1 MQKRTVEDIEV
12 AGKRVLLRVDFNVP
26 LGEDGV
32 ISDDTRIRASLP
44 TINYLV
50 GQGARVILGSHLG
63 RPGGKVVPGLRL
75 KTVAERLSQLVGKPV
90 RALDDC
96 IGAEVEE
103 AVMQMKD
110 GEVILLENL
119 RFHHEEEAGDRDFAH
134 ALARL
139 AEVYVNDAFGAS
151 HRAHASITG
160 VAEFL
165 PAVAGFLL
173 ARELRVLSGALE
185 NPARPFATVLGGA
198 KVSGKLAVLENIVTK
213 VDVLLIGGGMAATF
227 LKSQGYQTGTS
238 LVENDRLDYLRGLTG
253 RAASLGVKLLLP
265 QDFIVAERLEEGAL
279 SRVVPATGIPD
290 GWVIADIG
298 PGAVE
303 EFSRELKRCQTVL
316 WNGPMGVFEIASF
329 ARGTRSLAEVL
340 AELKATTVIGGGST
354 AEAVAA
360 LGLEDRMSHVSTGGG
375 ASLKFLEGEV
385 LPGVAVL
392 NDRIVGT
399 KGKDDKEGK
408 TFGSVKY

>member
-1 MQKRTVEDIEV
+1 MPKRTVADIEV

-26 LGEDGV
+26 LGEDGA
-32 ISDDTRIRASLP
+32 ISDDTRVRASLP
-44 TINYLV
+44 TINYLL

-75 KTVAERLSQLVGKPV
+75 KTVAERLSKLTGQPV
-90 RALDDC
+90 RALGDC
-96 IGAEVEE
+96 ISPEVEA
-103 AVMQMKD
+103 AVMRMKD

-119 RFHHEEEAGDRDFAH
+119 RFHHEEEEGDRDFAH

-139 AEVYVNDAFGAS
+139 AAVYVNDAFGAS
-151 HRAHASITG
+151 HRAHASVTG

-173 ARELRVLSGALE
+173 ARELSVLSGALE
-185 NPARPFATVLGGA
+185 NPARPFAIVLGGA

-238 LVENDRLDYLRGLTG
+238 LVEDDKLDYLRELTG
-253 RAASLGVKLLLP
+253 QAASLGVRLLLP
-265 QDFIVAERLEEGAL
+265 RDFIVAENLEDGAL
-279 SRVVPATGIPD
+279 SRVVPATGIPA
-290 GWVIADIG
+290 GWTIADIG

-340 AELKATTVIGGGST
+340 AELQATTVIGGGST

-375 ASLKFLEGEV
+375 ASLKFLEGKE

-392 NDRIVGT
+392 
-399 KGKDDKEGK
+399 KDK
-408 TFGSVKY
+408 